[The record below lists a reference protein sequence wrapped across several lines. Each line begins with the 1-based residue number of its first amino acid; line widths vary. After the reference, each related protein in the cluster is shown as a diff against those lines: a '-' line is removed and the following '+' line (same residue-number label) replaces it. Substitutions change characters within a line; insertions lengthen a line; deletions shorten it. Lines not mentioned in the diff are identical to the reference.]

1 MYYPQQHPTLG
12 PWDGTWNPRKR
23 VLFGGATAIRGVVFP
38 VGGRSVLFFGIQ
50 GIGRF
55 CYGEGTANRSLAF
68 KPTPDGTIYCYDP
81 DDSSKGTHAYPCVSE
96 VWAYD
101 ATALASVRAGR
112 KRPWQVRP
120 YATWRLSLPFQSPRI
135 GGAAYDAAH
144 GLVYVS
150 QQYADGAAPVI
161 EVFRVR

>member
-1 MYYPQQHPTLG
+1 LIQG
-12 PWDGTWNPRKR
+12 SS
-23 VLFGGATAIRGVVFP
+23 GAAVRSPITRSSITSSSIR
-38 VGGRSVLFFGIQ
+38 RSVPGTPQ
-50 GIGRF
+50 GVGRF
-55 CYGEGTANRSLAF
+55 CYGEGTTNRSRAF

-81 DDSSKGTHAYPCVSE
+81 DDSSKGTHAYPYVSE

-101 ATALASVRAGR
+101 AAALASVRAGR

-120 YATWRLSLPFQSPRI
+120 YATWRLSLPFNSPRI

-144 GLVYVS
+144 RLIYLS

-161 EVFRVR
+161 DVFKVR